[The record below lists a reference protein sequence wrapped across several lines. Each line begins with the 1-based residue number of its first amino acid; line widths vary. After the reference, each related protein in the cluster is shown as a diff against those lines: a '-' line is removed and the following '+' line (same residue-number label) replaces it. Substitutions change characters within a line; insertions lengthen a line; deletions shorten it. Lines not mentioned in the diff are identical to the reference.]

1 MSNKSLLQLILLFL
15 IIVIIFVIYFLY
27 FYAGPIK
34 SKILQNEVMES
45 KTLSNENSSQEEILE
60 EIKLNNNNESIKKS
74 SLNNKEKQSLNKP
87 NFEIEKKKENEVS
100 VVNETKKIKNLTKE
114 IEYITSNKKGDVF
127 KILAKFGRTN
137 LENSNILDLE
147 KVSGVIL
154 SKEKSQVYIEADY
167 AKYNYTNQDSK
178 FYTNVTIEY
187 DNKII
192 LSDNLDLL
200 TSENIAVAYGNVILK
215 DKKSIMK
222 AQIITLDITT
232 KNININ
238 SEDKIRIIK
247 N

>member
-74 SLNNKEKQSLNKP
+74 SLNSKEKQSLNKP

-114 IEYITSNKKGDVF
+114 IEYITSNKKGDIF

-147 KVSGVIL
+147 KVSGVI
-154 SKEKSQVYIEADY
+154 STKEKSQVYIEADH

-178 FYTNVTIEY
+178 FYTNVKIEY

>member
-74 SLNNKEKQSLNKP
+74 SLNSKEKQSLNKP

-114 IEYITSNKKGDVF
+114 IEYITSNKKH
-127 KILAKFGRTN
+127 
-137 LENSNILDLE
+137 
-147 KVSGVIL
+147 
-154 SKEKSQVYIEADY
+154 
-167 AKYNYTNQDSK
+167 
-178 FYTNVTIEY
+178 
-187 DNKII
+187 
-192 LSDNLDLL
+192 
-200 TSENIAVAYGNVILK
+200 
-215 DKKSIMK
+215 
-222 AQIITLDITT
+222 
-232 KNININ
+232 KNP
-238 SEDKIRIIK
+238 
-247 N
+247 

>member
-1 MSNKSLLQLILLFL
+1 MK
-15 IIVIIFVIYFLY
+15 
-27 FYAGPIK
+27 
-34 SKILQNEVMES
+34 
-45 KTLSNENSSQEEILE
+45 
-60 EIKLNNNNESIKKS
+60 
-74 SLNNKEKQSLNKP
+74 
-87 NFEIEKKKENEVS
+87 
-100 VVNETKKIKNLTKE
+100 
-114 IEYITSNKKGDVF
+114 
-127 KILAKFGRTN
+127 
-137 LENSNILDLE
+137 
-147 KVSGVIL
+147 
-154 SKEKSQVYIEADY
+154 
-167 AKYNYTNQDSK
+167 
-178 FYTNVTIEY
+178 IEY